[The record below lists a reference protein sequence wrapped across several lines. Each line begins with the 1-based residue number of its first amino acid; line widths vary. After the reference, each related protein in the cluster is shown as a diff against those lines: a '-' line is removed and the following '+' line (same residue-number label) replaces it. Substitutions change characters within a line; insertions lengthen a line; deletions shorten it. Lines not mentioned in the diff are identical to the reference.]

1 MSDIQLVCNYLKN
14 LERISNYNLF
24 FYNLTEKIN
33 ECSDK
38 DYYINTEYINED
50 ECHIILRKYINK
62 NIKSY
67 HEINI
72 FIKIL
77 ADLLRRFSINCYL
90 MIESLKCNFL
100 SGDIRKDLIQ
110 AFLNLTNCFVGNF
123 DNICDEQNL
132 SLKKNHDYDE
142 DIQIKKMIFKLT
154 VEEKTN
160 ILFEQLNNKG
170 FIFINNDGQSLTI
183 ITCASKESEIYKK
196 LNELINSD
204 AKDYRKFKNSIPDF
218 TKMKK
223 AEEYLEVIKI
233 MVDSKEDIQLIKKK
247 LGSYVFNEDNFSKMV
262 HILLRFRVGIPVLI
276 MGETGCGKTSL
287 INAIAKINNYRL
299 ITFNIHA
306 GVTDNDIIDFM
317 IKHNFL
323 EKDFVH
329 LNILNV
335 DEDYLSF
342 PDSAFSMGDALKT
355 EKEINEDRNNL
366 KNEQFIIVFFDDF
379 NKCNSLP
386 LLTEIMCNKRCKGAK
401 VKQNVLFAGACKP
414 YRKKQFKREEYSK
427 L

>member
-1 MSDIQLVCNYLKN
+1 MRRLKELYLEKDSKQYGLHLDVSDTKQIELFEDFIFSFLIQRVYTNNENIFCYEDNIKIFIEIQNGFLNLLEKFQLFKEFNIHAIDKLPKLELQEEKNSFKDLDDKKYDEENNITSLFEIQKKNEKLNHKYLYMSDIQLVCNYLKN

-183 ITCASKESEIYKK
+183 IIFYE
-196 LNELINSD
+196 
-204 AKDYRKFKNSIPDF
+204 
-218 TKMKK
+218 
-223 AEEYLEVIKI
+223 
-233 MVDSKEDIQLIKKK
+233 
-247 LGSYVFNEDNFSKMV
+247 
-262 HILLRFRVGIPVLI
+262 
-276 MGETGCGKTSL
+276 
-287 INAIAKINNYRL
+287 
-299 ITFNIHA
+299 
-306 GVTDNDIIDFM
+306 
-317 IKHNFL
+317 
-323 EKDFVH
+323 
-329 LNILNV
+329 
-335 DEDYLSF
+335 
-342 PDSAFSMGDALKT
+342 
-355 EKEINEDRNNL
+355 
-366 KNEQFIIVFFDDF
+366 
-379 NKCNSLP
+379 
-386 LLTEIMCNKRCKGAK
+386 
-401 VKQNVLFAGACKP
+401 
-414 YRKKQFKREEYSK
+414 
-427 L
+427 